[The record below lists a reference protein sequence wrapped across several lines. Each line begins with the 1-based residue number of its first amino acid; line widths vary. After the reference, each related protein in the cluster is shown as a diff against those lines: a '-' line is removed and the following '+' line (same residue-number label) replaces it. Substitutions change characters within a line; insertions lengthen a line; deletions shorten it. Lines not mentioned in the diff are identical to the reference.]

1 MSALIAEDEL
11 VHEAGLVRL
20 EDLGT
25 LDCVRRSLDLLPT
38 RRGKPSCRRGGR
50 MVGCALLGPGAKPS
64 RSSGTFR
71 RRVFWLLPH
80 DRDTGP
86 EGLYAA
92 GVPAEAVGPRTPAP
106 GGKGCRTGRS
116 QGGPPSSS
124 AMREP
129 GVALAL

>member
-11 VHEAGLVRL
+11 VHEAGSVRL
-20 EDLGT
+20 EDIGT
-25 LDCVRRSLDLLPT
+25 PDCVRQGLDPLPA
-38 RRGKPSCRRGGR
+38 RRGKPPCRRGGR
-50 MVGCALLGPGAKPS
+50 MVGCALLGPGGKPS

-71 RRVFWLLPH
+71 RRVLWLLPH

-86 EGLYAA
+86 GGLYAA
-92 GVPAEAVGPRTPAP
+92 GVPAGAVGPRTPAP

-116 QGGPPSSS
+116 QGGPPSS

-129 GVALAL
+129 GVALPL